1 LSLRIYLYKTNINNK
16 TIMQTLKLTI
26 ENHIAH
32 VTINRPEKANA
43 LNQTAWDE
51 ITEVF
56 ESLDENPDVRVVV
69 LEGGESKHFCAG
81 IDLSLLMSVSQTN
94 IACDARRRE
103 RVRKDVFRL
112 QAPINAI
119 ENCSKPVLAAIHG
132 GCIGGGIDLISACDM
147 RYCTDDA
154 YFTIKEIDMGMVAD
168 LGTLQRLPKLIGDG
182 LVREMAYT
190 GRNVEGKEAEK
201 IGIVNRSFEN
211 KEKMMTEVMK
221 IAATIALKSPLS
233 IRGTKHIL
241 LHTRDHSVADGL
253 NYMATWNAAM
263 LLSNDLQEAF
273 TAKMQ
278 KREANFE
285 N

>member
-1 LSLRIYLYKTNINNK
+1 
-16 TIMQTLKLTI
+16 MQTLQLII
-26 ENHIAH
+26 ENNIAR

-51 ITEVF
+51 IKGVF
-56 ESLDENPDVRVVV
+56 ESLDENPEVRVIV
-69 LEGGESKHFCAG
+69 LDGGESKHFCAG

-103 RVRKDVFRL
+103 RVRKDVLRL
-112 QAPINAI
+112 QAPIDAI

-132 GCIGGGIDLISACDM
+132 GCIGGGIDLICACDM

-168 LGTLQRLPKLIGDG
+168 LGTLQRLPKIIGDG

-201 IGIVNRSFEN
+201 IGIVNRSFTD
-211 KEKMMTEVMK
+211 KESMMTEVMK
-221 IAATIALKSPLS
+221 IAAMIASKSPLS

-263 LLSNDLQEAF
+263 LLSNDLKEAF
-273 TAKMQ
+273 SAKLE
-278 KREANFE
+278 KRNTNFE
-285 N
+285 D

>member
-1 LSLRIYLYKTNINNK
+1 
-16 TIMQTLKLTI
+16 MQTLKLTI
-26 ENHIAH
+26 ENHIAR

-51 ITEVF
+51 ITELF
-56 ESLDENPDVRVVV
+56 ESLDENPDVRVIV

-81 IDLSLLMSVSQTN
+81 IDLSLLMSVSQADIT
-94 IACDARRRE
+94 CEARRRE
-103 RVRKDVFRL
+103 RIRKDILRL

-132 GCIGGGIDLISACDM
+132 GCIGGGIDLVCGCDM

-190 GRNVEGKEAEK
+190 GRNVEGQEAEK

-211 KEKMMTEVMK
+211 KETMMQHVMK
-221 IAATIALKSPLS
+221 IAVNIAAKSPVS
-233 IRGTKHIL
+233 VRGTKHIL

-253 NYMATWNAAM
+253 NYIATWNAAM
-263 LLSNDLQEAF
+263 LISNDLKEAF
-273 TAKMQ
+273 SAKIE
-278 KREANFE
+278 KRESNFE
-285 N
+285 D

>member
-1 LSLRIYLYKTNINNK
+1 
-16 TIMQTLKLTI
+16 MQTLKLSV
-26 ENHIAH
+26 ENHIAR

-51 ITEVF
+51 ITELF
-56 ESLDENPDVRVVV
+56 ESLDENPDVRVIV

-81 IDLSLLMSVSQTN
+81 IDLSLLMSVSQADIT
-94 IACDARRRE
+94 CEARRRE
-103 RVRKDVFRL
+103 RIRKDILHL

-132 GCIGGGIDLISACDM
+132 GCIGGGIDLVCGCDM
-147 RYCTDDA
+147 RYCTNDA

-168 LGTLQRLPKLIGDG
+168 LGTLQRLPKLIGDS

-190 GRNVEGKEAEK
+190 GRNIEGKEAEK
-201 IGIVNRSFEN
+201 IGIVNRTFEN
-211 KEKMMTEVMK
+211 KETMMQEVMK
-221 IAATIALKSPLS
+221 IAATIAAKSPVS
-233 IRGTKHIL
+233 VRGTKHIL

-253 NYMATWNAAM
+253 NYIATWNAAM
-263 LLSNDLQEAF
+263 LISNDLKEAF
-273 TAKMQ
+273 SAKIE
-278 KREANFE
+278 KRESNFE